1 MVGQLVASTYKGQL
15 VASTYKGQLVASTY
29 KDIFTIVSLVAWNI

>member
-1 MVGQLVASTYKGQL
+1 MVGQL